1 MDDSYG
7 SLTSD
12 DVITGEAVALDLPAA
27 SLATRVVSGAIDMAV
42 TGVLAVVVL
51 FVYLGAALPTD
62 GALRHVALVGGMIT
76 VLLVFPTALETA
88 TRGRSV
94 GKMVMGLRTVRE
106 DGGPISAQ
114 HAFVRALL
122 AVVEI
127 YTFGGVPA
135 FFTALMNEKGKRLG
149 DLAAGTYVVRD
160 RVSLRLAPPIE
171 IPGPL
176 RGWAAGA
183 DIAPLPTTLALQVR
197 QFVQRAPAMTASSR
211 ATLGQRL
218 ADAVAPLVS
227 PPPPPGTPL
236 EAFLAAVIGERRRR
250 DQARLQREADLRARL
265 SSVRSAGR

>member
-1 MDDSYG
+1 MQDSYG

-27 SLATRVVSGAIDMAV
+27 SLATRVVSGAIDMLV
-42 TGVLAVVVL
+42 TGVLAVIVF
-51 FVYLGAALPTD
+51 FVYFGAALPTD
-62 GALRHVALVGGMIT
+62 EALMHVALVGGMVT
-76 VLLVFPTALETA
+76 VLLVFPTVLETS
-88 TRGRSV
+88 TRGRSI

-127 YTFGGVPA
+127 YAFSGVPA
-135 FFTALMNEKGKRLG
+135 FFTALLNEKGKRLG

-160 RVSLRLAPPIE
+160 RVRLTLPAPIE
-171 IPGPL
+171 VPGPL
-176 RGWAAGA
+176 RAWAAQA
-183 DIAPLPTTLALQVR
+183 DIAPLPTALALQVR
-197 QFVQRAPAMTASSR
+197 QFVQRAHGLTPSSR
-211 ATLGQRL
+211 VTVGQRL
-218 ADAVAPLVS
+218 AASVAPLVS
-227 PPPPPGTPL
+227 PPPPPGTPT

-250 DQARLQREADLRARL
+250 DQLRLQREAALRARL